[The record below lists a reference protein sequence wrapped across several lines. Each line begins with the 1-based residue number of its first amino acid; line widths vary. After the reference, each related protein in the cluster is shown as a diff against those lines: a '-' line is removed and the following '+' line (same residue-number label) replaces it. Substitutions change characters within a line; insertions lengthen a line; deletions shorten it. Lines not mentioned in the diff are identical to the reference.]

1 MNYPNPPSPEITT
14 KEKPAFKEITSEL
27 LRELENALNN
37 ATLWKEQVNL
47 SLKGV
52 KRILEV
58 ITGMDF
64 FQKANE
70 IDERLRGIVKWLEN
84 SSDGL
89 QTKMREYE
97 SYFTDFN
104 TSMKSNE
111 QEVTA
116 ILNANAE
123 NIKSEVKK
131 LENQIIE
138 TTTRLLTSY
147 QIFLNQAR
155 DNANNQITEN
165 KTQSL
170 EAINQAK
177 TTANNEI
184 STNKTQ
190 AITNINEAKESATTQ
205 INADKTQAINN
216 INEAKESAT
225 TQINADKTQ
234 AINNINEAKE
244 SATTQ
249 INADKTQAI
258 TNINEAKE
266 SANNEISTNKT
277 ASLEAL
283 KQEKQE
289 ATSEINEAKKTAFN
303 ELLETLKPKFSGLFA
318 GVYYIKNV
326 IYIQGGWEQKVKD
339 LSDYALEKSKKY
351 EIEVFFHFSSSQIL
365 EPSAVFGLK
374 VQEGFLKESIQKITH
389 KYTLQTYHTKLL
401 VENVSGVLGLY
412 HGYFRGSNKT
422 IITSIKELPN
432 DAIVSKVS
440 DGSDFANAIP
450 IVKNL
455 NDITTTETTNTRS

>member
-97 SYFTDFN
+97 RFFSEFN
-104 TSMKSNE
+104 ASMRTNE

-116 ILNANAE
+116 ILNANAK
-123 NIKSEVKK
+123 NIRSEIKK

-170 EAINQAK
+170 EAI
-177 TTANNEI
+177 
-184 STNKTQ
+184 TQ
-190 AITNINEAKESATTQ
+190 AKESATTQ
-205 INADKTQAINN
+205 INANKTQSLEAITQ
-216 INEAKESAT
+216 AKESAT
-225 TQINADKTQ
+225 TQINANKQ
-234 AINNINEAKE
+234 EVLNNIKE
-244 SATTQ
+244 
-249 INADKTQAI
+249 
-258 TNINEAKE
+258 
-266 SANNEISTNKT
+266 
-277 ASLEAL
+277 
-283 KQEKQE
+283 EKQQ
-289 ATSEINEAKKTAFN
+289 ATSEITEAKKTAFN

-318 GVYYIKNV
+318 GVYYIRNV
-326 IYIQGGWEQKVKD
+326 IYIKGGWEQKIKD

-351 EIEVFFHFSSSQIL
+351 EIEVFFNYVTSQKV
-365 EPSAVFGLK
+365 ENRAFFGLK
-374 VQEGFLKESIQKITH
+374 TNEGFLKESIQKITH
-389 KYTLQTYHTKLL
+389 KYIAQTYRTKLL
-401 VENVSGVLGLY
+401 VENVSGVLSLY
-412 HGYFRGSNKT
+412 HGYFYGNINYFNEAIVTIIREIPNDTIISKLSNGSNFSNATT
-422 IITSIKELPN
+422 ITQ
-432 DAIVSKVS
+432 
-440 DGSDFANAIP
+440 
-450 IVKNL
+450 NL
-455 NDITTTETTNTRS
+455 NGTNDTTNTRS